1 MPLTPQLLAK
11 LNEALVNRTVSHGFA
26 LLRRASKDLARL
38 TPADP
43 DAVGYLL
50 CVAQY
55 VDLGYRDF
63 SYLDEL
69 AERFA
74 RLPRAEMRFSD
85 YLRLR
90 MVEALRAFVAENAQT
105 AVSIFDSVV
114 QVEAGIIEPHLM
126 VVAHYWKGRAHR
138 RQGQY
143 EPALHHIQKAKRLAQ
158 EMGAPKLV
166 AVLNIHESWLLFQ
179 RGQRRD
185 ALRLLDEAEAE
196 LKSTGHALSLGNIES
211 ARGRFVRR
219 SGEYTRAIAHFER
232 SFEIYAEHFPEHP
245 NLARALVNA
254 AYVKRLIALD
264 LRHRSTSGRAKGADH
279 VRYLEICQEALE
291 LLRRAGDIYSRQHHQ
306 AGTGSVLVNAG
317 HLHLD
322 SGDIDRAE
330 DEAQK
335 AYQLGED
342 KQDHILMARA
352 RILQANIHNE
362 RAEEQVGGSGDTARH
377 AHLARTYSEE
387 AISLARLTQNN
398 RLLAGAYVA
407 RSTIAANDFFQDWET
422 AKHFASLAG
431 EMLGKDD
438 LDHLSKQLSSLK
450 TRILRATGIDEMLR
464 AWSEGIVGDKT
475 FQQVTEE
482 FAELVIPKV
491 WEREGR
497 KIARVAE
504 LLSISPK
511 KVRRFLGN
519 VYMLR
524 QQ

>member
-1 MPLTPQLLAK
+1 MPLTPELLEN
-11 LNEALVNRTVSHGFA
+11 LNQALVDRSVSDA
-26 LLRRASKDLARL
+26 LAMLRRAGKDIARL
-38 TPADP
+38 NPASP
-43 DAVGYLL
+43 QAVGFLL
-50 CVAQY
+50 CIAQW

-63 SYLDEL
+63 AFLDDL

-74 RLPRAEMRFSD
+74 TVSRSEMSFGD

-90 MVEALRAFVAENAQT
+90 MVEALRAFVAEDA
-105 AVSIFDSVV
+105 ARSASIFAFIL
-114 QVEAGIIEPHLM
+114 QVEPGILEPHLL
-126 VVAHYWKGRAHR
+126 VIAHYWKCRAHR
-138 RQGQY
+138 RQGEY
-143 EPALHHIQKAKRLAQ
+143 ELALHHIQSAKSIAVQ
-158 EMGAPKLV
+158 MGAPRLV
-166 AVLNIHESWLLFQ
+166 AVTNIHESWLLFQ
-179 RGQRRD
+179 RGQRRE

-219 SGEYTRAIAHFER
+219 SGEYTRALAHFER
-232 SFEIYAEHFPEHP
+232 AIEIYGENYADHP
-245 NLARALVNA
+245 NRARALVNA

-264 LRHRSTSGRAKGADH
+264 LRNRSSGRAKGADH
-279 VRYLEICQEALE
+279 VRYLETLQEALE

-335 AYQLGED
+335 AYALGEE

-352 RILQANIHNE
+352 RILQAAIQNE
-362 RAEEQVGGSGDTARH
+362 RAEEQVGETSDTASH
-377 AHLARTYSEE
+377 AHLARDYAEE
-387 AISLARLTQNN
+387 AIALAKLTQNS
-398 RLLAGAYVA
+398 RLLAGAYIA
-407 RSTIAANDFFQDWET
+407 RSSIAANEFFEDWET
-422 AKHFASLAG
+422 AKLFATLAG
-431 EMLGKDD
+431 EMIGKDD
-438 LDHLSKQLSSLK
+438 VDHLSKQLSSLK

-464 AWSEGIVGDKT
+464 AWSEGVVGDKT

-491 WEREGR
+491 WVREGR

-504 LLSISPK
+504 RLSISPK
-511 KVRRFLGN
+511 KVRRILHS
-519 VYMLR
+519 VDLLR
-524 QQ
+524 